1 MTHSAYTSVH
11 VPGWLM
17 SSGDARSS
25 GPAFADTPT
34 GPVALRILVG
44 THLKRLREA
53 AGIPRAV
60 AADLLRGSEAK
71 IGRIES
77 GRVGFK
83 QRDVADLLTLYGR
96 TVESERQEFLALAQ
110 RAGEPGWW
118 QPFSDA
124 MPEWLSTYVGLEE
137 AAATIRTYEP
147 QFVPGLLQT
156 EGYARAVIEL
166 GRPAPVEEIDRRVA
180 LRMGRRDSL
189 ESPSAPEYWA
199 VIDEAALRRPM
210 GSDQAMRDQLEH
222 LLKVSELPNVTLQV
236 LPFNQSGAAATGGPF
251 ILLRFADAD
260 LPDIVYLEQL
270 TSALYLD
277 KRSDVETYLVLID
290 RLAAAA
296 LTPRRTQAM
305 IASLRGMF

>member
-1 MTHSAYTSVH
+1 M
-11 VPGWLM
+11 
-17 SSGDARSS
+17 
-25 GPAFADTPT
+25 
-34 GPVALRILVG
+34 ALRILVG
-44 THLKRLREA
+44 THLKRFREA
-53 AGIPRAV
+53 AGVTRAV
-60 AADLLRGSEAK
+60 AADLIRGSEAK
-71 IGRIES
+71 ISRMES

-83 QRDVADLLTLYGR
+83 QRDVADLLTLYGNIGE
-96 TVESERQEFLALAQ
+96 TERAELLILAQ
-110 RAGEPGWW
+110 RASQPGWW
-118 QPFSDA
+118 QPFSDT
-124 MPEWLSTYVGLEE
+124 MPDWFTTYVGLEQ
-137 AAATIRTYEP
+137 AAVTMRTYEP

-166 GRPAPVEEIDRRVA
+166 GRPAPPDEVDRRVT
-180 LRMGRRDSL
+180 LRMERQQIL
-189 ESPSAPEYWA
+189 EGSSAPEYWG

-210 GSDQAMRDQLEH
+210 GDNQAMRDQLEH

-296 LTPRRTQAM
+296 LTPRRSQAM
-305 IASLRGMF
+305 ISSLRGMW

>member
-1 MTHSAYTSVH
+1 MGSGESRPSGSAAPET
-11 VPGWLM
+11 
-17 SSGDARSS
+17 A
-25 GPAFADTPT
+25 A

-44 THLKRLREA
+44 THLKRFREA
-53 AGIPRAV
+53 AGVSRAV
-60 AADLLRGSEAK
+60 AADLIRGSEAK
-71 IGRIES
+71 ISRMES

-83 QRDVADLLTLYGR
+83 QRDVADLLALYGNIGATER
-96 TVESERQEFLALAQ
+96 SELLVLAQ
-110 RAGEPGWW
+110 RASEPGWW
-118 QPFSDA
+118 QPFSDT
-124 MPEWLSTYVGLEE
+124 MPDWFTTYVGLEQ
-137 AAATIRTYEP
+137 AAATMRTYEP

-166 GRPAPVEEIDRRVA
+166 GRPAPPAEVERRVT
-180 LRMGRRDSL
+180 LRMERQQIL
-189 ESPSAPEYWA
+189 EGSSAPEFWA

-277 KRSDVETYLVLID
+277 KRTDVETYLVLID

-296 LTPRRTQAM
+296 LTPRRSQAM
-305 IASLRGMF
+305 ISSLRGMF

>member
-1 MTHSAYTSVH
+1 MGTGDSR
-11 VPGWLM
+11 PG
-17 SSGDARSS
+17 
-25 GPAFADTPT
+25 GPASADFST

-53 AGIPRAV
+53 AGVSRAV

-71 IGRIES
+71 ISRMES

-83 QRDVADLLTLYGR
+83 QRDVADLLTLYGQ
-96 TVESERQEFLALAQ
+96 TDESEREDLLGLAR
-110 RAGEPGWW
+110 RASEPGWW
-118 QPFSDA
+118 QPFNDT
-124 MPEWLSTYVGLEE
+124 MPEWFSTYVGLEQ

-166 GRPAPVEEIDRRVA
+166 GRPGPAEDIDRRVA
-180 LRMGRRDSL
+180 LRMGRQQIL
-189 ESPSAPEYWA
+189 ESPSAPEFWA
-199 VIDEAALRRPM
+199 IVDEAALRRPV
-210 GSDQAMRDQLEH
+210 GSDQVMRDQLEH
-222 LLKVSELPNVTLQV
+222 LLKISDLPNVTLQV

-251 ILLRFADAD
+251 ILMRFADAD

-277 KRSDVETYLVLID
+277 KRTDVETYLVLID

-296 LTPRRTQAM
+296 LTPRRARAL
-305 IASLRGMF
+305 IASLRGRF